1 MDERGKPLPEQS
13 WRWAKAAAESGRAQP
28 HTRRALTAPTH
39 SAGLLHFHPLIRYIY
54 FLGIS
59 LTRIDC
65 TIIAYF
71 FGPLAVNLEA
81 RRAEAGRPSLSGLTP
96 ACAVGCH
103 DNRDRCHPCRP
114 RPSDGENR
122 SCDGAAVHSHRPA
135 KCSWLNHLFHLA
147 RRGKHKRNEMNLT
160 SVFRVTLALRW
171 ILASAS
177 YEFEKITLGITFW
190 SEMTLVMSTLQ
201 KHVISNVRYL
211 AIVCYFLNVSG
222 GYLHLRYISDKLF

>member
-1 MDERGKPLPEQS
+1 MKPLFRPLGWHYKCLAMRQAVVSSRGGRVSPGGGGGLWQAGDPDRDHPWAKGGSLFMRQS

-28 HTRRALTAPTH
+28 HAQRALTAPTH

-54 FLGIS
+54 FSGIS

-96 ACAVGCH
+96 ARAVGCH

-114 RPSDGENR
+114 RPPDGENR
-122 SCDGAAVHSHRPA
+122 SCDGAAAHSHRPA
-135 KCSWLNHLFHLA
+135 KCSRLNHLFHLA

-160 SVFRVTLALRW
+160 SVF
-171 ILASAS
+171 
-177 YEFEKITLGITFW
+177 
-190 SEMTLVMSTLQ
+190 
-201 KHVISNVRYL
+201 
-211 AIVCYFLNVSG
+211 
-222 GYLHLRYISDKLF
+222 

>member
-1 MDERGKPLPEQS
+1 MRQS
-13 WRWAKAAAESGRAQP
+13 WRWAKAAADSGRAQP
-28 HTRRALTAPTH
+28 HAQRAPAAPTH
-39 SAGLLHFHPLIRYIY
+39 SAGLFHFHPLIRYIY
-54 FLGIS
+54 FSGIS

-81 RRAEAGRPSLSGLTP
+81 RRAEAGRPCLSGLTP
-96 ACAVGCH
+96 ARPRAAMTTATDVTA
-103 DNRDRCHPCRP
+103 RP
-114 RPSDGENR
+114 RPAPGNR
-122 SCDGAAVHSHRPA
+122 SRDGAAARSHRPA
-135 KCSWLNHLFHLA
+135 KCSRLNHLFHLA

-160 SVFRVTLALRW
+160 SVFRVTPALRW

-190 SEMTLVMSTLQ
+190 SEMTLVMSALQ

-211 AIVCYFLNVSG
+211 AIVCYFPHVSG
-222 GYLHLRYISDKLF
+222 GYLHLGYISDKLF